1 MERLRFSYQMNT
13 LADQGVARRLQ
24 IGEWWVDPTTNELGR
39 PGSTVRIE
47 PKAMEVL
54 VALAERAGQ
63 AVTREELLAGVWPGV
78 VVGDEALTQSIIKL
92 RRALGDDPR
101 SPSYIETISKR
112 GYRLIAPVHRGEGPP
127 SPSPLRRGRALGLAA
142 GAVLALGAAGAYL
155 YVYGWLRPPIPP
167 VPDAFVAGDRKEVL
181 TVTVLPFE
189 ALGTD
194 VGQMRLAAGIGSD
207 LMTDLSRLP
216 GLRLIA
222 ASGAAQSGRFVVSG
236 SVQREASALRVNV
249 RLTDSRTSEQLW
261 SQRFERPVGDLFAI
275 QNEISRS
282 LGAQL
287 PGRIGDAERRRIAKR
302 YTHSLEAYEHFLRG
316 QAQLL
321 ARQGEEYLQARA
333 SYEKA
338 IELDPKFARAY
349 AGLAMTYAMDR
360 RQPTV
365 TQSSAALKR
374 ALELAETARQIDPDI
389 PEVHWALGFVH
400 TRGRRHDEA
409 KRALHRAIELNPSYA
424 DAYALLGGIHTYI
437 GEPAKSVPLLRSA
450 LRLNPDGGYLYYLLL
465 GRAYLFMDDFEQAQI
480 NLQEALLRNPVD
492 VESRVYLAATLAA
505 LGKQAAAGWEADE
518 IRSLEPGFSAR
529 AWLETYPLTSAR
541 HRDRLLAL
549 TAKVGL

>member
-1 MERLRFSYQMNT
+1 MQK
-13 LADQGVARRLQ
+13 VQ
-24 IGEWWVDPTTNELGR
+24 IGEWWADATTNELGR
-39 PGSTVRIE
+39 GGDTVRIE

-54 VALAERAGQ
+54 MVLAGRAGM
-63 AVTREELLAGVWPGV
+63 AVTREELLAAAWPGV
-78 VVGDEALTQSIIKL
+78 VVGDEVLTQSIIKL
-92 RRALGDDPR
+92 RKALGDNPR
-101 SPSYIETISKR
+101 SPAYIETLSKR
-112 GYRLIAPVHRGEGPP
+112 GYRLIAPVGDPARDAAKRED
-127 SPSPLRRGRALGLAA
+127 AA
-142 GAVLALGAAGAYL
+142 GELRAPSSRRVRAIALIAGAALALSAAGAYL
-155 YVYGWLRPPIPP
+155 YGSLPPSPLSL
-167 VPDAFVAGDRKEVL
+167 PDAFIAGDGERKDVL

-189 ALGTD
+189 MLGAD
-194 VGQMRLAAGIGSD
+194 AGQAHLSRGIGSD
-207 LMTDLSRLP
+207 LMTDLSRLS

-222 ASGAAQSGRFVVSG
+222 ASDAPGHGGTAGAGRFLVSG
-236 SVQREASALRVNV
+236 SVQREAATLRINV
-249 RLTDSRTSEQLW
+249 RLTDSRTNEQLW

-282 LGAQL
+282 LSEQL
-287 PGRIGDAERRRIAKR
+287 PGRISDAERRRVAKR

-321 ARQGEEYLQARA
+321 ARQEEENLQARA
-333 SYEKA
+333 SYSKA

-365 TQSSAALKR
+365 TQSSAALNR

-400 TRGRRHDEA
+400 TRSRRHDLA
-409 KRALHRAIELNPSYA
+409 IRALHRAIELNRSYA
-424 DAYALLGGIHTYI
+424 DAYALLGGIHTYV
-437 GEPAKSVPLLRSA
+437 GEPAKSVPLLRAA

-465 GRAYLFMDDFEQAQI
+465 GRAYLFMDDLEQARI
-480 NLQEALLRNPVD
+480 NLQEALLRNPGD
-492 VESRVYLAATLAA
+492 VESRVYLAATLVAQ
-505 LGKQAAAGWEADE
+505 GQSDAAAWEADE
-518 IRSLEPGFSAR
+518 VRGQDADFSAR

-549 TAKVGL
+549 VAKAGL